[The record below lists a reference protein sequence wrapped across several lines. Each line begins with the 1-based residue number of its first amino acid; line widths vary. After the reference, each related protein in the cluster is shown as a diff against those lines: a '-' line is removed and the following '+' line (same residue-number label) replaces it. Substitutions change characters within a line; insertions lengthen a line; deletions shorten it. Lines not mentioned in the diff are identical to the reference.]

1 LVVVPVVLRK
11 HQLEMP
17 PGDDEDMVET
27 VLADGPHPALGK
39 GVGAR
44 RLHGRAGYLGT
55 DRRED
60 GITQDVGPGQA
71 RFGE

>member
-39 GVGAR
+39 GVGV
-44 RLHGRAGYLGT
+44 RLQLHPVMKVRVLS
-55 DRRED
+55 
-60 GITQDVGPGQA
+60 
-71 RFGE
+71 